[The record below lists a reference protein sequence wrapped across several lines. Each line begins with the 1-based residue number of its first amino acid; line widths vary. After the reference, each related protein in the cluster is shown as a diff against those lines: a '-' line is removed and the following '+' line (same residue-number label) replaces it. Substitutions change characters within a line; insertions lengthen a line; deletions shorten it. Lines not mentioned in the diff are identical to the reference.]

1 VVSFRELVREYEREL
16 IGPVVLG
23 EVRRV
28 CSLRARRYP
37 PAVYAR
43 SQVWD
48 EQSMDDLVQDVVVD
62 RLLGERQ
69 IDYLFDVARTVDAW
83 RALLDRQVRVVLARR
98 RVRTVVDNLLD
109 RARRMLGGWGSVVR
123 STALGHVVYSFSGS
137 GAQYEPLD
145 DRRVRQVG
153 ELVRVVRRRL
163 PGRGDRAPVV
173 YGGRELEAVLGC
185 VLDAVPG
192 GVSVRDLGR
201 VFGFVLTDWVPAVLE
216 HDEGTA
222 AAAPAVVMDPSE
234 VVVIR
239 TTAAELLAGM
249 SGEEMT
255 IVRGRL
261 AGLPD
266 ADVAREVGLSRPTL
280 IKRRRVL
287 LDRLRQAAEGL
298 SEAGREALVDEV
310 SLLVMGEGRF
320 QIGST

>member
-1 VVSFRELVREYEREL
+1 MVSFRELVREYEGEV

-23 EVRRV
+23 EVRGV
-28 CSLRARRYP
+28 CSVRARRYP
-37 PAVYAR
+37 PMVYAR
-43 SQVWD
+43 SGVWD
-48 EQSMDDLVQDVVVD
+48 EESVEDLVQDVVVD

-69 IDYLFDVARTVDAW
+69 IDYLFDVAGTVDVW

-109 RARRMLGGWGSVVR
+109 RARRMLDGWGSVVR
-123 STALGHVVYSFSGS
+123 STVSGQAVYAFSGS
-137 GAQYEPLD
+137 GAVYEPLD
-145 DRRVRQVG
+145 DRVVRRVG
-153 ELVRVVRRRL
+153 ELVRVVPRRV

-192 GVSVRDLGR
+192 GVAVRDLGR

-222 AAAPAVVMDPSE
+222 AAAVAVVMDPSE

-239 TTAAELLAGM
+239 ATAAELVAGM
-249 SGEEMT
+249 SGEEMM

-261 AGLPD
+261 GGLPD
-266 ADVAREVGLSRPTL
+266 VKVAREVGLSRPTL

-287 LDRLRQAAEGL
+287 FDRLREAAEGL
-298 SEAGREALVDEV
+298 SEAGRDALVDEV
-310 SLLVMGEGRF
+310 SLLVMEEGRF
-320 QIGST
+320 

>member
-1 VVSFRELVREYEREL
+1 ME
-16 IGPVVLG
+16 
-23 EVRRV
+23 
-28 CSLRARRYP
+28 
-37 PAVYAR
+37 
-43 SQVWD
+43 
-48 EQSMDDLVQDVVVD
+48 DLVQDVVVH

-69 IDYLFDVARTVDAW
+69 IDYLFDVARTVDVW

-109 RARRMLGGWGSVVR
+109 RARRMLDGWGSVVR
-123 STALGHVVYSFSGS
+123 STALGHAVYSFSGS

-145 DRRVRQVG
+145 DRGVSRVG
-153 ELVRVVRRRL
+153 ELVRVVPRRL

-173 YGGRELEAVLGC
+173 YGGRELEAVLDC

-216 HDEGTA
+216 HDEGTTA
-222 AAAPAVVMDPSE
+222 ATPAVVMDPSE

-239 TTAAELLAGM
+239 ATAAELLAGM
-249 SGEEMT
+249 SGEELT

-280 IKRRRVL
+280 MKRRRVL

-310 SLLVMGEGRF
+310 SLLVMGEGRL
-320 QIGST
+320 

>member
-1 VVSFRELVREYEREL
+1 MVSFRELVREYEREV
-16 IGPVVLG
+16 IGPAVLG
-23 EVRRV
+23 EVRGV
-28 CSLRARRYP
+28 CSVRARRYP
-37 PAVYAR
+37 PLVYAR
-43 SQVWD
+43 SGVWD
-48 EQSMDDLVQDVVVD
+48 EESMEDLVQDVVVD

-69 IDYLFDVARTVDAW
+69 IDYLFDVARTVDVW

-109 RARRMLGGWGSVVR
+109 RARRVLVGWESVDR
-123 STALGHVVYSFSGS
+123 STVSGKAVYTYSGS
-137 GAQYEPLD
+137 GAVYEPLD
-145 DRRVRQVG
+145 DLGVRRVG
-153 ELVRVVRRRL
+153 ELVRVVPRRV

-173 YGGRELEAVLGC
+173 YGRRELEALLGC

-192 GVSVRDLGR
+192 GVSVRDLAR
-201 VFGFVLTDWVPAVLE
+201 VFEFVLTDWVPAVLE

-239 TTAAELLAGM
+239 TTAAELVAGM

-255 IVRGRL
+255 IVSGRL

-266 ADVAREVGLSRPTL
+266 ADVAREVGISRPTL

-287 LDRLRQAAEGL
+287 LDRLRKAAEGL
-298 SEAGREALVDEV
+298 GEVGREALVDEM
-310 SLLVMGEGRF
+310 SLLVMEEGT
-320 QIGST
+320 S